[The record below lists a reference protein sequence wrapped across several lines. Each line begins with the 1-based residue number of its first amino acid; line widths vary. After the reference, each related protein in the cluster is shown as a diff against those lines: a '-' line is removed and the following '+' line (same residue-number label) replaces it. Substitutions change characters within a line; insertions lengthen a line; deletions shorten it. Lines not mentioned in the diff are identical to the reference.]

1 MEPLRAF
8 AAVIDTGT
16 FDAAARRLGITPSAV
31 SQRIRALERQA
42 GTVVVRRANPAEP
55 TEAGHVLLRL
65 ARQVELVAQDAQASL
80 AALGES
86 GQGNDGGA
94 AAPARS
100 HLTVVVPADSLSGW
114 FAPVL
119 AAAADED
126 TITLEILR
134 DDENASAEHLRAGRA
149 MGAVTTQ
156 AAPVQG
162 CAVSALGALEYQA
175 VANREFAAR
184 WFGGERFGSAGRG
197 NAAPVAG
204 ESAGEFDAAGFAHAP
219 VVHFDR
225 TDPLQ
230 SRLIERLTPGA
241 RPPAHYV
248 PDSVQF
254 AAAIGAGLGWGL
266 LPQRQVDE
274 LREAGDDVIPL
285 GGHTAAVQLYW
296 QRWRL
301 DSPGLEWLTSA
312 VRYAASKGLVSGH

>member
-1 MEPLRAF
+1 MRAF
-8 AAVIDTGT
+8 AAVIDAGT

-42 GTVVVRRANPAEP
+42 GTVVVRRSHPAEP

-86 GQGNDGGA
+86 GSGHDGGP

-100 HLTVVVPADSLSGW
+100 HLTVVVPADSLAGW

-119 AAAADED
+119 AAAADEESL
-126 TITLEILR
+126 TLEILR

-162 CAVSALGALEYQA
+162 CAVVELGSLSYAA
-175 VANREFAAR
+175 VANRDFAER
-184 WFGGERFGSAGRG
+184 WFGGSAECD
-197 NAAPVAG
+197 P
-204 ESAGEFDAAGFAHAP
+204 AGFARAP
-219 VVHFDR
+219 VMHFDR

-230 SRLIERLTPGA
+230 SQLIERLTPGA

-248 PDSVQF
+248 PDSMQF

-266 LPQRQVDE
+266 LPRWQVE
-274 LREAGDDVIPL
+274 HLRATGDDVVPL
-285 GGHTAAVQLYW
+285 GGHTAAVKLYW

-301 DSPGLEWLTSA
+301 DSPGLTWLTDT
-312 VRYAASKGLVSGH
+312 VRYAASTSLGSARHG